1 MGRSAALCL
10 ALCAAS
16 AASAAPAAR
25 RVAIV
30 VERGDALEP
39 AAVRELS
46 AAARGVAEL
55 RVFALAP
62 EAALD
67 PIEKGK
73 LLAAL
78 NARDLVVAVGDGAAE
93 FVSSELED
101 IPVHFVGAGLAP
113 GEQLASPGVSGML
126 SYSVEE
132 LLDAVKHVRP
142 GALGVAYTP
151 GYEPVVAWIRAG
163 AAERG
168 MEVLERRVGA
178 PRELVP
184 AIRGLLGKARSLW
197 IVGDPLLARGAG
209 FEFIRE
215 RTLSEGV
222 PVIAAGPRE
231 VRRGAL
237 LGYEPD
243 PEGLAA
249 HAGRT
254 LRQLLQEGLPPSAR
268 VQPAPRGGSVVFNAA
283 LADKW
288 RIRVPAGAGWRPLR

>member
-1 MGRSAALCL
+1 MRLAVVLLPALL
-10 ALCAAS
+10 AAS
-16 AASAAPAAR
+16 GASAAPTAR
-25 RVAIV
+25 RVALL

-62 EAALD
+62 EESLD

-78 NARDLVVAVGDGAAE
+78 QARDLVVAVGDGAAE
-93 FVSSELED
+93 FVSEELED

-113 GEQLASPGVSGML
+113 GSQLASPGVSGLL

-132 LLDAVKHVRP
+132 LLDAVKRVRP
-142 GALGVAYTP
+142 GTLGVASTP

-168 MEVLERRVGA
+168 MDVVERRVAA

-184 AIRGLLGKARSLW
+184 AIRGLIGKARSIW
-197 IVGDPLLARGAG
+197 VVGDPLLARGAG

-237 LGYEPD
+237 LGYQPD

-254 LRQLLQEGLPPSAR
+254 LRRLLQEGLPPADR
-268 VQPAPRGGSVVFNAA
+268 VQPAPRGGKVVYNEA
-283 LADKW
+283 LAGKW
-288 RIRVPAGAGWRPLR
+288 GITVPSGTGWRPLR